1 MCGILG
7 SIPCTNETDFLK
19 ALNTL
24 QHRGPDDFGILSDTN
39 ITLGHRRLSIIDLSS
54 NAHQPMSFK
63 NSAGGGEYSIVF
75 NGEIYNYIEIRQELK
90 AKGYV
95 FHTDSDTEV
104 VLASFAEWGERCLH
118 KFNGMWAFAIWNH
131 TKQQLFLARDRFGK
145 KPLFYSFI
153 KDDNGGEKLVFAS
166 EMKAIYPFLQEVK
179 PSKKFHTL
187 SNITHIFDYEHTNDT
202 LIDGIYRFP
211 YAHYAF
217 YSRGDKQIKPIRYY
231 TILDYL
237 TTPLPSYEESV
248 EKFRALFLDSVKLR
262 MRSDVSIG
270 TALSGGL
277 DSSAT
282 ICAMAYLGK
291 NDTRKDWQHAVVAC
305 FKDTPLD
312 ESGYAKMVVDHIGIK
327 GDFVEIEPL
336 KHWDKIYEY
345 FYLFEDLYITSPVPM
360 ITAYGAIK
368 QKGVSV
374 TLDGHGADELF
385 SGYGHLI
392 EALWDSK
399 FNPAMAFDVLTT
411 LNQTRMP
418 TSSAFA
424 LGKEA
429 FMYYVKKTIKHLIKY
444 KMPTS
449 QDSNHQ
455 NFKKLDYFSQQL
467 YLIFS
472 ETILPTLLRNYDRYS
487 MINGIE
493 IRMPFMDHRLVE
505 FVFSLPFSYKL
516 GKGYTKKLIRDALC
530 PFMPPEVVW
539 RKSKIGFN
547 SPIIQWIQRDRAQG
561 GLKEWFLDTTH
572 SKDFVECPLIENA
585 VEIQNT
591 LKHIIQSQK
600 DTFNLGEQL
609 WCKINPYLWH
619 KSLNHAVSF

>member
-1 MCGILG
+1 
-7 SIPCTNETDFLK
+7 
-19 ALNTL
+19 
-24 QHRGPDDFGILSDTN
+24 
-39 ITLGHRRLSIIDLSS
+39 
-54 NAHQPMSFK
+54 MSFK
-63 NSAGGGEYSIVF
+63 NSAGGGQYSIVF

-104 VLASFAEWGERCLH
+104 VLASFAEWGEKCLH

-145 KPLFYSFI
+145 KPLFYSFV

-187 SNITHIFDYEHTNDT
+187 SNIVHIFDYEHTSDT

-217 YSRGDKQIKPIRYY
+217 YSLGDMHIKPIRYY

-237 TTPLPSYEESV
+237 ITPIPSYQESV

-277 DSSAT
+277 DSSTT

-291 NDTRKDWQHAVVAC
+291 NDVRKDWQHAVVAC

-312 ESGYAKMVVDHIGIK
+312 ESGYAKKVVDHIGIK
-327 GDFVEIEPL
+327 GIFVEIEPI

-360 ITAYGAIK
+360 IAAYGAIK
-368 QKGVSV
+368 QKGMSV

-444 KMPTS
+444 KMPIS
-449 QDSNHQ
+449 QDSNHP
-455 NFKKLDYFSQQL
+455 NFQGLDYFSQQL

-487 MINGIE
+487 MINSVE

-547 SPIIQWIQRDRAQG
+547 SPIIQWIQRNKAQG
-561 GLKEWFLDTTH
+561 GLREWFLDTTH

-591 LKHIIQSQK
+591 VAHIIQSQK
-600 DTFNLGEQL
+600 DTFNVGEHL
-609 WCKINPYLWH
+609 WCKINPYLWY
-619 KSLNHAVSF
+619 KSLDHAVSF

>member
-1 MCGILG
+1 M
-7 SIPCTNETDFLK
+7 
-19 ALNTL
+19 
-24 QHRGPDDFGILSDTN
+24 
-39 ITLGHRRLSIIDLSS
+39 
-54 NAHQPMSFK
+54 
-63 NSAGGGEYSIVF
+63 
-75 NGEIYNYIEIRQELK
+75 
-90 AKGYV
+90 

-104 VLASFAEWGERCLH
+104 VLASFAEWGEKCLH

-145 KPLFYSFI
+145 KPLFYSFV

-187 SNITHIFDYEHTNDT
+187 SNIVHIFDYEHTSDT

-217 YSRGDKQIKPIRYY
+217 YSLGDMHIKPIRYY

-237 TTPLPSYEESV
+237 ITPIPSYQESV

-291 NDTRKDWQHAVVAC
+291 NDVRKDWQHAVVAC

-312 ESGYAKMVVDHIGIK
+312 ESGYAKKVVDHIGIK
-327 GDFVEIEPL
+327 GIFVEIEPI

-360 ITAYGAIK
+360 IAAYGAIK

-444 KMPTS
+444 KMPIS
-449 QDSNHQ
+449 QDSNHP
-455 NFKKLDYFSQQL
+455 NFQGLDYFSQQL

-487 MINGIE
+487 MINSVE

-547 SPIIQWIQRDRAQG
+547 SPIIQWIQRNKAQG
-561 GLKEWFLDTTH
+561 GLREWFLDTTH

-591 LKHIIQSQK
+591 VAHIIQSQK
-600 DTFNLGEQL
+600 DTFNVGEHL
-609 WCKINPYLWH
+609 WCKINPYLWY
-619 KSLNHAVSF
+619 KSLDHAVSF